1 MPPEYRQH
9 EVLRRYPVALA
20 SMAGLWGELNGVEQD
35 HKLSFLREPDLGFAW
50 TAHAWARGQRLEA
63 LLAGGLTPGDFVR
76 AVKQLIDLLD
86 QVSAAAGTG
95 PVAGVA
101 RSAISALRRG
111 VVAYSSVG

>member
-1 MPPEYRQH
+1 
-9 EVLRRYPVALA
+9 
-20 SMAGLWGELNGVEQD
+20 
-35 HKLSFLREPDLGFAW
+35 
-50 TAHAWARGQRLEA
+50 
-63 LLAGGLTPGDFVR
+63 VR